1 MKKSLFMLL
10 AIAFIFS
17 QCDTKTQQEDQ
28 NSPEDSISSEM
39 NTEIDAVATIEEEL
53 TEEQKLQNMYKN
65 ATSVIFNVFMVSYND
80 VIKEQAKT
88 LTASFGEVNSEK
100 STTDVDEIDAKIEN
114 FSDEFQNK
122 LDSGLIQQ
130 EAYFNQLK
138 TENVEVYNKMFTNET
153 MKEGLVIAEHYEFP
167 AGFGPLHK
175 NMDEKAIAR
184 YVVRLVATSNDKDD
198 VVNQYMSE
206 VMQWYSQV
214 NKELEEDPEINEYLE
229 SLNQQ

>member
-17 QCDTKTQQEDQ
+17 QCDTKKQQEDQ

-39 NTEIDAVATIEEEL
+39 NSEIDAVAAIDQQL
-53 TEEQKLQNMYKN
+53 TEEQKVQNMYKN

-80 VIKEQAKT
+80 VIKDQAKT
-88 LTASFGEVNSEK
+88 LTASFGEINSEEHAT
-100 STTDVDEIDAKIEN
+100 SVEEIDAKIEN

-122 LDSGLIQQ
+122 LDSGFVQQ
-130 EAYFNQLK
+130 ETYFNQMK
-138 TENVEVYNKMFTNET
+138 TENEEIYNKIFSNET

-167 AGFGPLHK
+167 AGFGPLYE

-184 YVVRLVATSNDKDD
+184 YVVRVVATSNDKDD

-214 NKELEEDPEINEYLE
+214 NKELEEDPEINDYME
-229 SLNQQ
+229 SLNVQ